1 MTADRPSITFPDGT
15 SVPKLGLGTWGMGER
30 SQERAREVRAL
41 QAGLDR
47 GLTLIDTAEMYGSGG
62 AEEVVG
68 EAITGRRDSVFLVSK
83 VLPHNASREGTRRA
97 CEASLRRMGC
107 DHLDLYLLHW
117 RGSWPLE
124 ETLEAFAAL
133 QAEGKIR
140 AWGVSNLDMEDCQEL
155 NALPGSEGLATN
167 QLLYNL
173 SRRGIEAD
181 LLPWCQARGV
191 PVMAYSPIEQGRL
204 LRQRPLERIAQRHE
218 ATAAQIALAWLLRQE
233 GVLPIPK
240 ASDLSHLEE
249 NIAAL
254 SVELTQGDLDELDQ
268 GFPPPDGPQPL
279 DIL

>member
-1 MTADRPSITFPDGT
+1 MTADSPSITFPDGT

-47 GLTLIDTAEMYGSGG
+47 GLTLVDTAEMYGSGG

-68 EAITGRRDSVFLVSK
+68 EAITGRRDSVFLVTK

-97 CEASLRRMGC
+97 CEASLRRMGT
-107 DHLDLYLLHW
+107 DRLDLYLLHW

-155 NALPGSEGLATN
+155 DALPGSEGLATN

-204 LRQRPLERIAQRHE
+204 LRQRPLKRIAQRHE

-240 ASDLSHLEE
+240 ASDLGHLEE

-254 SVELTQGDLDELDQ
+254 SEELTQEDLEELDQ

>member
-1 MTADRPSITFPDGT
+1 MTADSPSITFPDGT
-15 SVPKLGLGTWGMGER
+15 NVPKLGLGTWGMGER
-30 SQERAREVRAL
+30 SQARAREVRAL

-68 EAITGRRDSVFLVSK
+68 EAIAGRRDSVFLVSK

-97 CEASLRRMGC
+97 CEASLRRLGC
-107 DHLDLYLLHW
+107 GHLDLYLLHW
-117 RGSWPLE
+117 RGRWPLE
-124 ETLEAFAAL
+124 ETLEAFSAL
-133 QAEGKIR
+133 QAEGIIR

-155 NALPGSEGLATN
+155 DALVGSEGLATN

-240 ASDLSHLEE
+240 ASDLNHLEE

-254 SVELTQGDLDELDQ
+254 SVELTQEDLKELDQ